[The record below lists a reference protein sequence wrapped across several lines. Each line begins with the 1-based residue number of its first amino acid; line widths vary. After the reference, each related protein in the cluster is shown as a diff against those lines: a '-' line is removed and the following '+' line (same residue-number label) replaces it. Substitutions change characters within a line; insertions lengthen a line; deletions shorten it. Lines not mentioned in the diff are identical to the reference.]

1 MLCAACS
8 SAPPVQT
15 LAPVPSPVASAPP
28 RLEKGISQ
36 EREIQAGEIQE
47 YRIAMKTGDYARVS
61 VDQTEVDVALRLVG
75 PSGEEVGE
83 TNGVGRKKHP
93 DLLSWIAGS
102 GGDFRLIVT
111 PHDPDGGGSY
121 KVSLEELRPG
131 TAGDPDRVAAERM
144 VWEAQHW
151 LSREDADCKRRA
163 LAGFAAALDR
173 WEAAGDR
180 VEIVDVLNQMG
191 VIQRTLGETGAALD
205 LYERALAHAL
215 EWGNRSGEAQTRNNL
230 AVVYGL
236 LGDSAK
242 ARQSYREALRIWEEL
257 EDSREIGTTLYN
269 FGTHLLERGETQAA
283 LESLNRALEIRR
295 AAGDR
300 DTQARILTALGRA
313 HLNAGDSD
321 RALDLL
327 GQALELSREQGD
339 RHSEANALQHIAA
352 CHLRQG
358 ELQKALELYLRVLDL
373 WELLGQQA
381 QVGQVLSNLGATEIY
396 LGNPDQALAHY
407 RRALEIHQA
416 MRNMTWEAYALWDI
430 GWIHH
435 LRQEH
440 ETALEHYTK
449 AYEISAANPPVRALA
464 LQGMGRARLALGQPL
479 AAGPLLERALELYR
493 GTGNAVGE
501 INTLLELGRVRRALS
516 ENDRAAALFNDA
528 LALSR
533 KRQTLINEAVA
544 QSAVAYLERDRGNLQ
559 AAAHAIEAALRIVES
574 VRPKLAGQRLRA
586 SFFAS
591 RREYYDFYVDLQ
603 MRLHEKNPAA
613 GHLAAAL
620 DASERARARA
630 LLDLLAEGRI
640 DVQQGISP
648 ELKEKEAEITRRISR
663 LQTRLIED
671 LSGRSEGSAQAA
683 QLEAD
688 LIRAEEDRERLEWQV
703 RREHP
708 RYASIVHPSPLSLE
722 RIQALLDGRTAL
734 LEFSVGKERSFL
746 FVVTRD
752 GLAGFPLPAAGEL
765 SGQVETLR
773 RALQTSGRRLF
784 GSYVEA
790 ARQLYD
796 LLIRPAEPLLEG
808 KPRLIIAPD
817 GPLAL
822 LSFETLLT
830 APPPAGSRTYGDLPY
845 LIRERSLMY
854 IPSASVLG
862 ELESPRPA
870 APGAEP
876 AKLFLGFGAPDYGA
890 PEEGQVHLAAA
901 IPSAAAGPLERIFRE
916 AGLPHPQPLPESRTE
931 LSSIAALHPAGRVQ
945 LYLGPEAVEENV
957 KNNPY
962 LKTARRIHFA
972 VHGFVN
978 ERQPELSGL
987 VLALDGDP
995 REDGLLQVYEIFNL
1009 ELGADLVV
1017 LSACE
1022 TGLGRNVRGE
1032 GLVGV
1037 ARALLYAGASNIVVS
1052 LWQVADASTSDLMIR
1067 FYRHLGEDGDKA
1079 EALRLSKLE
1088 MIREGGFEH
1097 PYHWAPFILIGQPGR
1112 SSQVT
1117 SLPLRAPV
1125 KPG

>member
-1 MLCAACS
+1 MACS
-8 SAPPVQT
+8 SAPRVQT
-15 LAPVPSPVASAPP
+15 LAPEPLRIPSGPP
-28 RLEKGISQ
+28 RLEKDVPQ
-36 EREIQAGEIQE
+36 EREIRAGETHE
-47 YRIAMKTGDYARVS
+47 YRIVAQTGDYARVS
-61 VDQTEVDVALRLVG
+61 LDQTGVDVALRLVG

-83 TNGVGRKKHP
+83 ADGVGGKKHP

-111 PHDPDGGGSY
+111 PHGPDGAGLY

-131 TAGDPDRVAAERM
+131 AAGDPDRVAAEKLT
-144 VWEAQHW
+144 WEAEHW
-151 LSREDADCKRRA
+151 LSREDADCKRKA
-163 LAGFAAALDR
+163 LEGFAAALER
-173 WEAAGDR
+173 WAAAGDR
-180 VEIVDVLNQMG
+180 VKVVDVLNQMG
-191 VIQRTLGETGAALD
+191 VIERTLGETQKAFD
-205 LYERALAHAL
+205 FYERALAHAL
-215 EWGNRSGEAQTRNNL
+215 EWGDRRGEAQARNNL
-230 AVVYGL
+230 AVAYGL
-236 LGDSAK
+236 LGDSPK
-242 ARQSYREALRIWEEL
+242 AMASYREALRIWEEL
-257 EDSREIGTTLYN
+257 RDSKEIGTTLYN
-269 FGTHLLERGETQAA
+269 LGAHQLEKGETEAA
-283 LESLNRALEIRR
+283 VESLNRALEIRR
-295 AAGDR
+295 TAGEK
-300 DTQARILTALGRA
+300 DTQAKILSALGRA
-313 HLNAGDSD
+313 HLNTGDSD

-327 GQALELSREQGD
+327 GQALALSREQGD
-339 RHSEANALQHIAA
+339 RHGEANALQQTAG
-352 CHLRQG
+352 CHLRRG
-358 ELQKALELYLRVLDL
+358 ELQKALELYLQVLDL
-373 WELLGQQA
+373 WELLGEQA
-381 QVGQVLSNLGATEIY
+381 QVGQVLSNLGATELY
-396 LGNPDQALAHY
+396 LGNPDKALEHY

-416 MRNMTWEAYALWDI
+416 MKNVTWEAYAVWDI
-430 GWIHH
+430 GWIYH

-440 ETALEHYTK
+440 EIALEHYTT
-449 AYEISAANPPVRALA
+449 AYEISGGNLPTQALA
-464 LQGMGRARLALGQPL
+464 LQGMGRARLALEQPL
-479 AAGPLLERALELYR
+479 EALPLLERALELYR
-493 GTGNAVGE
+493 SARNAVGE
-501 INTLLELGRVRRALS
+501 INTLLELGRVRRALA
-516 ENDRAAALFNDA
+516 ENDRAAELFNEA

-544 QSAVAYLERDRGNLQ
+544 QSAVAYLERDRGNLE

-603 MRLHEKNPAA
+603 MRLHEKNPAG

-620 DASERARARA
+620 DASEKARARA

-640 DVQQGISP
+640 DVQQGIAP
-648 ELKEKEAEITRRISR
+648 ELKEKETEIARRISW
-663 LQTRLIED
+663 LQTQLIED
-671 LSGRSEGSAQAA
+671 LSSRSAQAA
-683 QLEAD
+683 HLEAE
-688 LIRAEEDRERLEWQV
+688 LSRAEEDRERLEWQI

-708 RYASIVHPSPLSLE
+708 RYASIAHPSPLSLE
-722 RIQALLDGRTAL
+722 RIQRLLDGSTAL

-746 FVVTRD
+746 FVVTRE

-765 SGQVETLR
+765 SGLVETLR
-773 RALQTSGRRLF
+773 RALQSSGRRLF
-784 GSYVEA
+784 GSYIETA
-790 ARQLYD
+790 QQLYD
-796 LLIRPAEPLLEG
+796 VLIRPAEPLLQG

-830 APPPAGSRTYGDLPY
+830 APPPAGRRHYGALPY
-845 LIRERSLMY
+845 LILDRSVMY

-862 ELESPRPA
+862 ELEAPRPA

-890 PEEGQVHLAAA
+890 PAGGQVNLAAA
-901 IPSAAAGPLERIFRE
+901 TPSAAAGPLERIFRE

-931 LSSIAALHPAGRVQ
+931 LSSIAGLHPAERVQ
-945 LYLGPEAVEENV
+945 LYLGPEATEENV
-957 KNNPY
+957 KSNPY

-972 VHGFVN
+972 LHGFVN

-987 VLALDGDP
+987 VLSLDGDP

-1067 FYRHLGEDGDKA
+1067 FYQHLGDAGDKA
-1079 EALRLSKLE
+1079 EALRLSKME
-1088 MIREGGFEH
+1088 MIRERRFEH
-1097 PYHWAPFILIGQPGR
+1097 PYYWAPFILIGQPGG

-1117 SLPLRAPV
+1117 SFSSMRQ
-1125 KPG
+1125 